1 MNNPNSRLMIFLLA
15 LLLIMVLLL
24 GYLRHAEARE
34 TFNTHALELDSPG
47 QAVVD
52 LSAFSE
58 ADGQL
63 PGTYR
68 VTVYVNGEQ
77 QGEAQDIAFV
87 TGADKKLTAQL
98 TPAMLKAWGVNTAA
112 FPALTALPADKP
124 LEDIGR
130 YIPMASSELRFSKLQ
145 LSLSIPQAAM
155 SATARGW
162 VDPSEWDEGVPAALL
177 NYNLSGSNTWRDGKM
192 VPMIITTP
200 TCRAG

>member
-1 MNNPNSRLMIFLLA
+1 
-15 LLLIMVLLL
+15 LL

-87 TGADKKLTAQL
+87 AGSDKKLTAQL
-98 TPAMLKAWGVNTAA
+98 TSAMLKAWGV
-112 FPALTALPADKP
+112 
-124 LEDIGR
+124 
-130 YIPMASSELRFSKLQ
+130 
-145 LSLSIPQAAM
+145 
-155 SATARGW
+155 
-162 VDPSEWDEGVPAALL
+162 
-177 NYNLSGSNTWRDGKM
+177 
-192 VPMIITTP
+192 
-200 TCRAG
+200 

>member
-34 TFNTHALELDSPG
+34 IFNTHALELDSPG

-87 TGADKKLTAQL
+87 AGADKNS
-98 TPAMLKAWGVNTAA
+98 P
-112 FPALTALPADKP
+112 
-124 LEDIGR
+124 R
-130 YIPMASSELRFSKLQ
+130 S
-145 LSLSIPQAAM
+145 
-155 SATARGW
+155 
-162 VDPSEWDEGVPAALL
+162 
-177 NYNLSGSNTWRDGKM
+177 
-192 VPMIITTP
+192 
-200 TCRAG
+200 

>member
-1 MNNPNSRLMIFLLA
+1 MNNPNPRLMIFLLA

-87 TGADKKLTAQL
+87 AGADKNS
-98 TPAMLKAWGVNTAA
+98 P
-112 FPALTALPADKP
+112 
-124 LEDIGR
+124 R
-130 YIPMASSELRFSKLQ
+130 S
-145 LSLSIPQAAM
+145 
-155 SATARGW
+155 
-162 VDPSEWDEGVPAALL
+162 
-177 NYNLSGSNTWRDGKM
+177 
-192 VPMIITTP
+192 
-200 TCRAG
+200 